1 MIAVTCPAGQVSILL
16 VPRLLRRGHPVR
28 VLCHSAQSIDELTA
42 LGAQVRRG
50 DLCVQEDLY
59 PWLRDAVATFLTI
72 PIARAP
78 DVEAEMGRI
87 LARALANSAVM
98 HVLLLSLAG
107 CDRSVATTVTP
118 RDSPPRSVAVKAE
131 IEQVLADLGRD
142 FTFLR
147 TGLRMEGVALLWR
160 ELELGRLPLPIPP
173 TARLPMVSVLD
184 IAQAALRL
192 VARGPVG
199 AERVSLLGPAL
210 VTPEGMAADLSD
222 ALEHR
227 IEAEEVSAAE
237 FCRRLSEVG
246 IAPERAG
253 HIADVI
259 GHMAGWVEDPTP
271 TDTEDAWPDHWTP
284 TSFSD
289 FARTLAGTPA
299 PPMRP

>member
-1 MIAVTCPAGQVSILL
+1 MIAITCPAGQVSIIL

-28 VLCHSAQSIDELTA
+28 VLCRSARPIDELTA

-59 PWLRDAVATFLTI
+59 PWLRDAIATFITI
-72 PIARAP
+72 PITPAP
-78 DVEAEMGRI
+78 TAEAEMGRT
-87 LARALANSAVM
+87 LARALADSAVL

-107 CDRSVATTVTP
+107 CDRPVATNGGAK
-118 RDSPPRSVAVKAE
+118 DAPRSVAVKAE
-131 IEQVLADLGRD
+131 IEQALADLGRD

-147 TGLRMEGVALLWR
+147 TGIRMEGVALLWR
-160 ELELGRLPLPIPP
+160 ELEAGRLPLPIPR
-173 TARLPMVSVLD
+173 TARLPLVSVGD

-210 VTPEGMAADLSD
+210 VTPESMAADLSD

-227 IEAEEVSAAE
+227 IEAEEVSPAE
-237 FCRRLSEVG
+237 FSRRLTGVG

-259 GHMAGWVEDPTP
+259 GHLAGWVEDPAHAE
-271 TDTEDAWPDHWTP
+271 TEDAWPEHWAP
-284 TSFSD
+284 TTFAE
-289 FARTLAGTPA
+289 FARTLAGA
-299 PPMRP
+299 PPRTSTRP